1 MKLKIAVFGLFFL
14 AGMLGVTAHADTIT
28 DAGSTYT
35 LSYTNPSSGVY
46 DVYLTIDASAYSGG
60 SATYSNF
67 LHDVALQLAKDDSDY
82 DSVTVLSSPAG
93 YADTITDG
101 GLSGTGCN
109 ASGSGFFCLDYTGS
123 GLGVAAGNPGD
134 IYTFEFQVDDADPL
148 GSKHGLFD
156 DNSSNVEADYEFLNT
171 RTNNVN
177 GMKVNDKI
185 TMSPAPEPASI
196 ALLGTALLAAA
207 LLAKKLRVAV

>member
-1 MKLKIAVFGLFFL
+1 MKLKAVVFGLFFL

-28 DAGSTYT
+28 DSGSTYT

-46 DVYLTIDASAYSGG
+46 DIYLTIDASGYDGG
-60 SATYSNF
+60 SSTFPNF

-82 DSVTVLSSPAG
+82 SSVTVLSAPSG
-93 YADTITDG
+93 YASTITDG
-101 GLSGTGCN
+101 GLNGTGCN

-134 IYTFEFQVDDADPL
+134 LYTFEFEVDDANPL
-148 GSKHGLFD
+148 GSRHGLFTD
-156 DNSSNVEADYEFLNT
+156 DSSNVEADYEFMNT
-171 RTNNVN
+171 RTGNVN
-177 GMKVNDKI
+177 GNKFNDKI

-196 ALLGTALLAAA
+196 ALLGTALLGFA
-207 LLAKKLRVAV
+207 LLTKKMGGV